1 MSSLLN
7 YCPNNCTAI
16 TLSYF
21 NQSETIKQQYHEK
34 NSYRHISYTYTI
46 WMFKKRA
53 HGKTNRTATQHDMI
67 TEADT
72 VWIVHKN
79 SHNSQ
84 KNIHKLIRYDSCF
97 YEISNG
103 HRHLMMSNKNTRY
116 AYTDNG
122 NEYCVNISKS
132 SDGQRVTNI
141 FRTSPNNAGFL
152 YSYHYTKDFKLL
164 KIEVSD
170 TVTYKRH

>member
-1 MSSLLN
+1 M
-7 YCPNNCTAI
+7 PNRQHNNILTHNTKTININPWKTQLPSILVTLTLFGCAKSELTERLTAPPH
-16 TLSYF
+16 
-21 NQSETIKQQYHEK
+21 N
-34 NSYRHISYTYTI
+34 
-46 WMFKKRA
+46 MV
-53 HGKTNRTATQHDMI
+53 DMI

-132 SDGQRVTNI
+132 PDGQRVTII
-141 FRTSPNNAGFL
+141 FRTSPNNAVFL

-170 TVTYKRH
+170 TVTFKSH

>member
-1 MSSLLN
+1 MTALQSKHVTLTHQKQLN
-7 YCPNNCTAI
+7 SNTMKRTVTAI
-16 TLSYF
+16 LITLTLFGCS
-21 NQSETIKQQYHEK
+21 K
-34 NSYRHISYTYTI
+34 NE
-46 WMFKKRA
+46 
-53 HGKTNRTATQHDMI
+53 RTARLTAPPHNMVDMI